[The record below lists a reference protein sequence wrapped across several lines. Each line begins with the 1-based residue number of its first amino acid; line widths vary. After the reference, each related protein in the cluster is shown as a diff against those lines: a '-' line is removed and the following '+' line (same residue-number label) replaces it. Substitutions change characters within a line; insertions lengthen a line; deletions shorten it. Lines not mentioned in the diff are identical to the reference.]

1 MGITGVHDGPM
12 GARARWTDAAGWGL
26 AASVVAAAATAAI
39 ALGLLSPNPDF
50 PSAVLTQATS
60 WVVVMT
66 PSLAVALGI
75 ALWTARR
82 GEAALA
88 RWMMTA
94 CAAVSAY
101 WLAPAVGGALRNA
114 HIGGPAVLVAAAA
127 GAALWTTVLALLQ
140 LTALSAAAAAVG
152 RPVARGAARFV
163 LVAAVLPL
171 AAGLV
176 VPPADDPDTYAD
188 LPLLLPRGFT
198 DTPLIQGASTAA
210 IILWMASLF
219 VAPVVLWVA
228 ALRGRGITRRALVR
242 VAIGA
247 MMPAVVVALCGLL
260 AEFDRAGGSVEVDGL
275 AVGFSLALPATL
287 GWLAATVRDS
297 RSASARLTA
306 IGAVVRV
313 LLWVLYVLLLVQ
325 LVTPLAGAMGGG
337 AAAGAFFAIAVL
349 ATTFVPWRLL
359 VAWCARKADP
369 RAAVAAAS
377 IAADRFG
384 DPGIVA
390 ERALREALGDPD
402 AQLLIAIEDGWVDAQ
417 GRPATPPTPA
427 ASAAEVDD
435 EAATILTGSGG
446 RAMAALASRTRFVDA
461 RPLLDAVR
469 PLVER
474 AGLEA
479 EIRAQGERVA
489 TERRRADNAAAE
501 ARRRIERDLHD
512 GVQGRL
518 VSLGLGLGL
527 ARDAMADPV
536 SRGVI
541 DEAVGQLHDA
551 VAELRE
557 LSSGD
562 LSTRLSG
569 SGLAASVGD
578 LAGRMPVPVDL
589 DIAPLRVG
597 HEVETVAYFVIAEAL
612 ANAIKHAEPTRLS
625 VRVTAGEE
633 VVVSVADDG
642 VGGADLRAGSGLRGL
657 QERARAVGGRLIVSE
672 ATPGG
677 TLVEAVLPC
686 GS

>member
-1 MGITGVHDGPM
+1 MIAVGITGVHDGPM

-114 HIGGPAVLVAAAA
+114 HIGGPA
-127 GAALWTTVLALLQ
+127 
-140 LTALSAAAAAVG
+140 
-152 RPVARGAARFV
+152 V

-417 GRPATPPTPA
+417 GRPATPADPRG
-427 ASAAEVDD
+427 V
-435 EAATILTGSGG
+435 
-446 RAMAALASRTRFVDA
+446 
-461 RPLLDAVR
+461 
-469 PLVER
+469 
-474 AGLEA
+474 
-479 EIRAQGERVA
+479 
-489 TERRRADNAAAE
+489 RRR
-501 ARRRIERDLHD
+501 
-512 GVQGRL
+512 G
-518 VSLGLGLGL
+518 
-527 ARDAMADPV
+527 
-536 SRGVI
+536 
-541 DEAVGQLHDA
+541 
-551 VAELRE
+551 
-557 LSSGD
+557 
-562 LSTRLSG
+562 
-569 SGLAASVGD
+569 
-578 LAGRMPVPVDL
+578 
-589 DIAPLRVG
+589 
-597 HEVETVAYFVIAEAL
+597 
-612 ANAIKHAEPTRLS
+612 
-625 VRVTAGEE
+625 
-633 VVVSVADDG
+633 
-642 VGGADLRAGSGLRGL
+642 
-657 QERARAVGGRLIVSE
+657 
-672 ATPGG
+672 
-677 TLVEAVLPC
+677 
-686 GS
+686 

>member
-1 MGITGVHDGPM
+1 M

-163 LVAAVLPL
+163 L
-171 AAGLV
+171 
-176 VPPADDPDTYAD
+176 
-188 LPLLLPRGFT
+188 
-198 DTPLIQGASTAA
+198 
-210 IILWMASLF
+210 
-219 VAPVVLWVA
+219 
-228 ALRGRGITRRALVR
+228 
-242 VAIGA
+242 
-247 MMPAVVVALCGLL
+247 
-260 AEFDRAGGSVEVDGL
+260 EVDGL

>member
-1 MGITGVHDGPM
+1 M

-163 LVAAVLPL
+163 L
-171 AAGLV
+171 
-176 VPPADDPDTYAD
+176 
-188 LPLLLPRGFT
+188 
-198 DTPLIQGASTAA
+198 
-210 IILWMASLF
+210 
-219 VAPVVLWVA
+219 
-228 ALRGRGITRRALVR
+228 
-242 VAIGA
+242 
-247 MMPAVVVALCGLL
+247 
-260 AEFDRAGGSVEVDGL
+260 EVDGL

-589 DIAPLRVG
+589 DLAPLRVG